1 MIHYKHG
8 WCPLAIYTSWIQL
21 ELIQIQSLFFYPA
34 DLVELA
40 LPEGFG
46 LDTGTVSGSS
56 DAFRHVSVVVHVV
69 FDDFVDSARCQ
80 RDMTQLLIFSL

>member
-1 MIHYKHG
+1 MVPSGDLHKLDSTGIDSNSEF
-8 WCPLAIYTSWIQL
+8 T
-21 ELIQIQSLFFYPA
+21 FYPA
-34 DLVELA
+34 DLVELP

-56 DAFRHVSVVVHVV
+56 DAFRYVSVVVHVV

-80 RDMTQLLIFSL
+80 RDMTQLLIFCL

>member
-1 MIHYKHG
+1 MVPSGDLHKLDSAGI
-8 WCPLAIYTSWIQL
+8 
-21 ELIQIQSLFFYPA
+21 ELFFYPA